1 MVHVIMDYSQLQEL
15 WQNLY
20 EKIRIEFNNIS
31 SMLGGAGKE
40 VLNAVLDFAE
50 ASRRFYSR
58 VPVRARTA
66 DASQS
71 E

>member
-1 MVHVIMDYSQLQEL
+1 MGINIPDIRSIIHLGWARTLLDYGQESGRAGR
-15 WQNLY
+15 NG
-20 EKIRIEFNNIS
+20 E
-31 SMLGGAGKE
+31 GKE

-58 VPVRARTA
+58 VPVTTRTE